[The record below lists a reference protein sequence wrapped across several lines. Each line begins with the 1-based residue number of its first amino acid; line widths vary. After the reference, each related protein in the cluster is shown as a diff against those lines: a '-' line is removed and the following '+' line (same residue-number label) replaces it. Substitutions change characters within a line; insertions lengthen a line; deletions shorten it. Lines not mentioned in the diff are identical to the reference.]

1 MDTLAYQTARTIL
14 TDASS
19 SGLAIALDAL
29 QESEDR
35 ETSELGEVLREW
47 YNIQTN
53 IRMYSKAQIGEFSKR
68 LNAFNNS
75 YALHFKDSGN
85 TYWHKYILG
94 PRRYSYYYNPIGPL
108 YTGLRT
114 VFNELMANL
123 EILEAEPI
131 RYLHIAGCKND
142 NDTAALLR
150 NHRIQRLYTL
160 RLRFHRPRGDILI
173 AGMLKANLKLYNA
186 YNVHLEITNPNR
198 IVSSAVLPI
207 LPKGCELIVGGQ
219 TFRK

>member
-1 MDTLAYQTARTIL
+1 VDTLAYQTARTIL

-75 YALHFKDSGN
+75 YALHFKDSAN
-85 TYWHKYILG
+85 TYWRKYIA
-94 PRRYSYYYNPIGPL
+94 PRKWSYYYSPIGSL
-108 YTGLRT
+108 YTGLAT
-114 VFNELMANL
+114 TFAELMANL
-123 EILEAEPI
+123 EMLEAEPI
-131 RYLHIAGCKND
+131 RYLHIIGCKND

-150 NHRIQRLYTL
+150 NHRIARLYTL
-160 RLRFHRPRGDILI
+160 RLRFHWPRGDILI

-186 YNVHLEITNPNR
+186 YRVHLEITNPNR
-198 IVSSAVLPI
+198 IISSAVLPI
-207 LPKGCELIVGGQ
+207 LPKGCALIVGSQ
-219 TFRK
+219 IFRK